1 MTAVDLKRELPGY
14 RARRGRFDVL
24 EIAPQCVVAIDGEGD
39 PNVAVAYREAVETL
53 FPLAYALK
61 AIGRRELGRDHVVL
75 PLEGL
80 WDADDRAAFTTRRDK
95 AAWRWTML
103 IAQPDWVEEA
113 HLERARAD
121 VAARG
126 RGPALPLAR
135 LEVLDEGLCAQTLH
149 VGPYDD
155 EGPVLAELHDRFL
168 PEHGLRPTGRHHEVY
183 LGDARRTAPERL
195 RTILRQPVAP
205 AERLP

>member
-1 MTAVDLKRELPGY
+1 MAVDLKRTLPSY
-14 RARRGRFDVL
+14 RARRSRFDVL
-24 EIAPQCVVAIDGEGD
+24 ELPAQRVVAIDGAGD

-61 AIGRRELGRDHVVL
+61 AIGRRELGLDHVVL

-80 WDADDRAAFTTRRDK
+80 WDADDRAAFTSRRDK

-113 HLERARAD
+113 HLERARVD

-126 RGPALPLAR
+126 RGPALALAR

-149 VGPYDD
+149 IGPYDD
-155 EGPVLAELHDRFL
+155 EGPVLAELHERVL

-205 AERLP
+205 A